1 MNWKNLLA
9 VVVSL
14 LFLWLALRNFQ
25 YAEFQVAVRQMNPWF
40 FLPGVLVYFAS
51 MFLRALRWQ
60 RMLRPIKP
68 MAFGNV
74 FRYIILG
81 YMANNLLP
89 ARLGEV
95 IRAYV
100 TGKREGVS
108 RSASFASVVLER
120 LFDGSTVV
128 LILVVLLFFFARL
141 DHGWLWYTANISLA
155 VFLGGLCFLFL
166 LVYKRTLALRIL
178 QGLLRPLP
186 CVVSDKLL
194 SIVRKFMT
202 GLDLL
207 RSPLDF
213 LLSFGLS
220 FVIWGVEA
228 LVYALFFQAFGL
240 ELPFAAALV
249 TLVVVN
255 LSAMI
260 PSTPGLIGVFQFAC
274 VQSLGLYGVAAG
286 KALAFSVAL
295 HATQIVPVTLLGVGI
310 TYALGLSFNEL
321 SSVHLRDEHDE
332 DRGSPDPPT
341 EAPT

>member
-1 MNWKNLLA
+1 MNWKNILT
-9 VVVSL
+9 VVVSMF
-14 LFLWLALRNFQ
+14 FLWLAVRNFQ
-25 YAEFQVAVRQMNPWF
+25 YGEFQSAVRQMNPWF

-51 MFLRALRWQ
+51 MFLRAIRWQ
-60 RMLRPIKP
+60 RMLRPIKAMP
-68 MAFGNV
+68 LGHV

-95 IRAYV
+95 VRAYV

-128 LILVVLLFFFARL
+128 VILLVLLLFFAHL
-141 DHGWLWYTANISLA
+141 DKGWLWYTAHLSIG
-155 VFLGGLCFLFL
+155 VFTGGLAFLFL
-166 LVYKRTLALRIL
+166 LVYKRNLALGIL
-178 QGLLRPLP
+178 RWFLRPLP
-186 CVVSDKLL
+186 QKLAEKL
-194 SIVRKFMT
+194 FSIVQKFMT

-207 RSPLDF
+207 RSPMDF
-213 LLSFGLS
+213 LVSFGLS
-220 FVIWGVEA
+220 FIIWGVEA
-228 LVYALFFQAFGL
+228 LVYWLFFTAFGL
-240 ELPFAAALV
+240 ELPWAAALV

-274 VQSLGLYGVAAG
+274 VQSLALYGIAAG

-295 HATQIVPVTLLGVGI
+295 HATQIVPVTLLGVVF

-321 SSVHLRDEHDE
+321 SSVKINE
-332 DRGSPDPPT
+332 DSPHEET
-341 EAPT
+341 TGRSENG